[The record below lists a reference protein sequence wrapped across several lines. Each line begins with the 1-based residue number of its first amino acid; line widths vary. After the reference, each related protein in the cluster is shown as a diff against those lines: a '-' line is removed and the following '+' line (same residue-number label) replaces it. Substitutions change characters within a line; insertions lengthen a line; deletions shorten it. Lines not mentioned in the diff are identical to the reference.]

1 MKHPVLYI
9 FVLLFFFLTAKGEE
23 PLKIGVITD
32 THFLSEKLMT
42 DGEAINQYV
51 QSSGKDIRYV
61 PYVLDKVLDEYL
73 NSDINVLLVTGDLT
87 KDGEKQSHLDFAQ
100 KLIPLKNKGVK
111 VFVIPGNHDI
121 NMAKTIGFNQN
132 ETYSTESI
140 TPKEFA
146 EIYKDYGYS
155 DVAERDTA
163 SLSYVTHLD
172 NDTWLLAI
180 DAAKYAEKTTS
191 SGKIL
196 PATES
201 WIVKV
206 LQEAKKQNKQVIAM
220 MHWGITEHI
229 MYQSEFFGNY
239 LVDDWQR
246 IAPLLADNGVKAI
259 FTGHFHAN
267 DITMYT
273 SPDGNKLYDIETGT
287 LSSYPYAYR
296 FVDLHKGKM
305 DITTKNITSITQNEN
320 LAEESKQTLRKLAV
334 NQANGRLRKL
344 GFDIP
349 KFLSQPL
356 TEAIGRIFITH
367 LGGDEQIDDETLSIL
382 EGLSFF
388 LGDSLESKEI
398 NLDYF
403 PADNNVSI
411 SF

>member
-1 MKHPVLYI
+1 MKK
-9 FVLLFFFLTAKGEE
+9 VLLIILLLLPLVGKGSE
-23 PLKIGVITD
+23 PIRIGVITD
-32 THFLSEKLMT
+32 THYLSEKLIR
-42 DGEAINQYV
+42 DGEAIDKYV

-61 PYVLDKVLDEYL
+61 PFVLDKVLDEYS
-73 NSDINVLLVTGDLT
+73 NSNINVLLITGDLT
-87 KDGEKQSHLDFAQ
+87 KDGEKQSHIDFAQ
-100 KLIPLKNKGVK
+100 KLIPLRNKGVK
-111 VFVIPGNHDI
+111 IYVIPGNHDI
-121 NMAKTIGFNQN
+121 NMTKAVGFNKN
-132 ETYSTESI
+132 ETYSTPGI
-140 TPKEFA
+140 TPNEFA

-155 DVAERDTA
+155 DVAERDSA

-191 SGKIL
+191 SGRIL
-196 PATES
+196 PTTES
-201 WIVKV
+201 WIIKI
-206 LQEAKKQNKQVIAM
+206 LQEAKNRNKQVIAM
-220 MHWGITEHI
+220 MHWGVTEHI

-267 DITMYT
+267 DITMYK

-305 DITTKNITSITQNEN
+305 DITTKNITSIPQKPD
-320 LAEESKQTLRKLAV
+320 LAEESKQTLRQLAES
-334 NQANGRLRKL
+334 QAKSRFNKL

-349 KFLSQPL
+349 EFLSQPL
-356 TEAIGRIFITH
+356 TEAISRIFITH

-382 EGLSFF
+382 EGLSFI
-388 LGDSLESKEI
+388 LGDSLDAKEV
-398 NLDYF
+398 NLDYY

-411 SF
+411 NF